1 MTFILKYNKIK
12 SLICEMGYTEKQAK
26 HAISELRNMDK
37 DLKKAFLWWIRNNE
51 EPTIEIE
58 GVTHTELME
67 NLQMNPIAAFLFMD
81 WLKKD
86 PVAAKRTI
94 FRSVDHIAGC
104 EDDSVI
110 IQFLKQMDDIL
121 PKEKED
127 EQDIEVDV

>member
-1 MTFILKYNKIK
+1 MTFILKYNRIK

-26 HAISELRNMDK
+26 HAICELRNMDK

-51 EPTIEIE
+51 QPTIEIE
-58 GVTHTELME
+58 GVTHAELME

-94 FRSVDHIAGC
+94 FHSVDHIVGC

-110 IQFLKQMDDIL
+110 IQFLKQMDDVL

-127 EQDIEVDV
+127 EQDIEVDI